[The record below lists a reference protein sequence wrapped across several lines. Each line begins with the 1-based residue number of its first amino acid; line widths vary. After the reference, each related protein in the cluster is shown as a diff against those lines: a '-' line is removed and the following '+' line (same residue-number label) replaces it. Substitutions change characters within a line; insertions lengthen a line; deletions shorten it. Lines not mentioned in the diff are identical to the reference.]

1 MNPITSRT
9 TACLLLA
16 SLLGVA
22 FVTPPQ
28 QGEPVNKVTLTKRLD
43 NGAYKTSAYSFR
55 YASQDLAVHK
65 NHVDIL
71 YNACGSVHV
80 AVVGGC
86 KSTIARAEGKTL
98 RDVKTAPKAGWNEHL
113 VPEKGACYVLSIDT
127 DECRMKVKLL
137 LTDVSD
143 KAVKFE
149 WAPLPPPDE
158 AGTLGQCGGPH

>member
-1 MNPITSRT
+1 MNRITRRT

-16 SLLGVA
+16 SLLGIA
-22 FVTPPQ
+22 FIQQPQ
-28 QGEPVNKVTLTKRLD
+28 QGEPVTKVALTKRLD

-65 NHVDIL
+65 NHVDIV
-71 YNACGSVHV
+71 YNGCGSVHV
-80 AVVGGC
+80 SAHGGS
-86 KSTIARAEGKTL
+86 KNTIARAEGKTL
-98 RDVKTAPKAGWNEHL
+98 RDVKTAPTQGWQEKL

-127 DECRMKVKLL
+127 DECKMRVKLL
-137 LTDVSD
+137 VTDVSD

-149 WAPLPPPDE
+149 WAQLPPQSE